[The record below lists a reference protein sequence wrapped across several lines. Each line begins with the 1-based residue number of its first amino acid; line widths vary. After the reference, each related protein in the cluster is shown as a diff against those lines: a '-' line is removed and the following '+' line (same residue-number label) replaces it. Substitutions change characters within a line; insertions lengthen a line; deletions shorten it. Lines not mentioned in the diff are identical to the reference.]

1 MIRERTLTV
10 LLVFLGLALLGCI
23 YPLSGALLHPRTT
36 DISLG
41 DQMILGIYFPFGVFM
56 LMAARNPSAHR
67 SLIAAFGWS
76 TLAHV
81 GVMARQSLTAG
92 TLGGDALPLGL
103 LALVAVGLLALLPRA
118 AAPASDVVR
127 V

>member
-1 MIRERTLTV
+1 MRRDRTLKV
-10 LLVFLGLALLGCI
+10 LLVCLGIALLGCI

-56 LMAARNPSAHR
+56 LMAARDPRAHR

-81 GVMARQSLTAG
+81 GVMVRQSLTAG
-92 TLGGDALPLGL
+92 TLAGDALPLGL
-103 LALVAVGLLALLPRA
+103 LALLAIALLVLLPRA
-118 AAPASDVVR
+118 AVPSAAVPV
-127 V
+127 

>member
-1 MIRERTLTV
+1 MIRDRALKL
-10 LLVFLGLALLGCI
+10 LLVFLGIALLFCL

-56 LMAARNPSAHR
+56 LMAVRNPSAHR

-81 GVMARQSLTAG
+81 GVMTRQSVTAG
-92 TLGGDALPLGL
+92 TLGGDAFGLGI
-103 LALVAVGLLALLPRA
+103 LAFVGVALLALLPPPAGA
-118 AAPASDVVR
+118 AAVQ
-127 V
+127 